1 MNHYAVVILKH
12 SFGQNKNLLKKDKL
26 MAIFEIKHPLI
37 AHKMGLMREKNINVK
52 DFRDL
57 VAEVTMLLTY
67 QATLQLPTT
76 TKQIECW
83 SGTINVQTM
92 AQKQPTLVPIL
103 RAGLGMLTG
112 AMQVLPCAKVSVV
125 GLKRNEKTL
134 DAETYYENILSDIDE
149 RTAIII
155 DPMLATGGTLVATID
170 MLKKSGAKKIIGVF
184 LVAAPEGIK
193 RVEQHHPEVD
203 LFIAAIDEQLNEQ
216 GYILPGL
223 GDAGDKIFGTLN

>member
-1 MNHYAVVILKH
+1 
-12 SFGQNKNLLKKDKL
+12 
-26 MAIFEIKHPLI
+26 MAIFEVKHPLI
-37 AHKMGLMREKNINVK
+37 AHKMGLMREKDITVK

-67 QATLQLPTT
+67 QATAELPTNT
-76 TKQIECW
+76 HTIECW
-83 SGTINVQTM
+83 SGDVEVEKM

-125 GLKRNEKTL
+125 GLKRNEETL
-134 DAETYYENILSDIDE
+134 EPETYYENILTDIAE

-155 DPMLATGGTLVATID
+155 DPMLATGGTLKATID
-170 MLKKSGAKKIIGVF
+170 MLKKSGAKKIIGLF

-193 RVEQHHPEVD
+193 VIEEAHSDVD
-203 LFIAAIDEQLNEQ
+203 LYFAAIDERLNDQ

>member
-1 MNHYAVVILKH
+1 
-12 SFGQNKNLLKKDKL
+12 
-26 MAIFEIKHPLI
+26 MAIFEVKHPLI
-37 AHKMGLMREKNINVK
+37 AHKMGLMREKDITVK

-67 QATLQLPTT
+67 QATAELPTNT
-76 TKQIECW
+76 HTIECW
-83 SGTINVQTM
+83 SGDVEVEKM

-125 GLKRNEKTL
+125 GLKRNEETL
-134 DAETYYENILSDIDE
+134 EPETYYENILTDIAE

-155 DPMLATGGTLVATID
+155 DPMLATGGTLKATID
-170 MLKKSGAKKIIGVF
+170 MLKKSGAKKIIGLF

-193 RVEQHHPEVD
+193 VIEEAHGDVD
-203 LFIAAIDEQLNEQ
+203 LYFAAIDERLNDQ

>member
-1 MNHYAVVILKH
+1 
-12 SFGQNKNLLKKDKL
+12 

-37 AHKMGLMREKNINVK
+37 AHKMGLMRAKDITVK

-67 QATLQLPTT
+67 QATMELPTKIQT
-76 TKQIECW
+76 IECW
-83 SGTINVQTM
+83 SGDVNVETM

-125 GLKRNEKTL
+125 GLKRNEDTL
-134 DAETYYENILSDIDE
+134 EPETYYENILTDIDE

-155 DPMLATGGTLVATID
+155 DPMLATGGTLKATID
-170 MLKKSGAKKIIGVF
+170 MLKKAGAKKIIGLF

-193 RVEQHHPEVD
+193 VITEHHSDVD
-203 LFIAAIDEQLNEQ
+203 LYFAAIDERLNDQ

-223 GDAGDKIFGTLN
+223 GDAGDKIFGTLG

>member
-1 MNHYAVVILKH
+1 
-12 SFGQNKNLLKKDKL
+12 
-26 MAIFEIKHPLI
+26 MAIFEVNHPLI
-37 AHKMGLMREKNINVK
+37 AHKMGLMRAKEITVK

-67 QATLQLPTT
+67 QATLGLPTT
-76 TKQIECW
+76 RKTIECW
-83 SGTINVQTM
+83 SGDVEVQTM

-125 GLKRNEKTL
+125 GVKRNEETL
-134 DAETYYENILSDIDE
+134 EPETYYENILTDIND

-155 DPMLATGGTLVATID
+155 DPMLATGGTLKATID
-170 MLKKSGAKKIIGVF
+170 MLKKAGAKKIIGLF

-193 RVEQHHPEVD
+193 VIEQAHSDVD
-203 LFIAAIDEQLNEQ
+203 LYFAAIDERLNEQ

>member
-1 MNHYAVVILKH
+1 
-12 SFGQNKNLLKKDKL
+12 

-37 AHKMGLMREKNINVK
+37 AHKMGLMRAKDITVK

-67 QATLQLPTT
+67 QATIGLPTKT
-76 TKQIECW
+76 ETIECW
-83 SGTINVQTM
+83 SGDVDVQKM

-125 GLKRNEKTL
+125 GLKRNEETL
-134 DAETYYENILSDIDE
+134 EPETYYENILTDIDE

-155 DPMLATGGTLVATID
+155 DPMLATGGTLKATID
-170 MLKKSGAKKIIGVF
+170 MLKNAGAKKIIGLF

-193 RVEQHHPEVD
+193 VIEEHHSDVD
-203 LFIAAIDEQLNEQ
+203 LYFAAIDERLNDQ

-223 GDAGDKIFGTLN
+223 GDAGDKIFGTLG

>member
-1 MNHYAVVILKH
+1 
-12 SFGQNKNLLKKDKL
+12 

-37 AHKMGLMREKNINVK
+37 AHKMGLMRVKNITVK

-67 QATLQLPTT
+67 QATIQLPTESKT
-76 TKQIECW
+76 IECW
-83 SGTINVQTM
+83 SGNVEVETM

-125 GLKRNEKTL
+125 GLKRNEETL
-134 DAETYYENILSDIDE
+134 KAETYYENILSDISE

-155 DPMLATGGTLVATID
+155 DPMLATGGTLKATID
-170 MLKKSGAKKIIGVF
+170 MLKKSGAKKIIGLF

-193 RVEQHHPEVD
+193 VIEQHHSDVD
-203 LFIAAIDEQLNEQ
+203 LYIAAIDQRLNEQ

-223 GDAGDKIFGTLN
+223 GDAGDKIFGTLG

>member
-1 MNHYAVVILKH
+1 
-12 SFGQNKNLLKKDKL
+12 
-26 MAIFEIKHPLI
+26 MAIFEVKHPLI
-37 AHKMGLMREKNINVK
+37 AHKMGLMRAKDITVK

-57 VAEVTMLLTY
+57 VSEVTMLLTY
-67 QATLQLPTT
+67 QATAKLPTVNKT
-76 TKQIECW
+76 IECW
-83 SGTINVQTM
+83 SGDVEVQAM

-125 GLKRNEKTL
+125 GLKRNEETL
-134 DAETYYENILSDIDE
+134 EPETYYENILTDIDE

-155 DPMLATGGTLVATID
+155 DPMLATGGTLKATIE
-170 MLKKSGAKKIIGVF
+170 MLKKAGAQKIIGLF

-193 RVEQHHPEVD
+193 VIEQAHGDVD
-203 LFIAAIDEQLNEQ
+203 LYFAAIDERLNEQ

>member
-1 MNHYAVVILKH
+1 
-12 SFGQNKNLLKKDKL
+12 
-26 MAIFEIKHPLI
+26 MAIFEVNHPLI
-37 AHKMGLMREKNINVK
+37 AHKMGLMREKDITVK

-67 QATLQLPTT
+67 QATAELPTMSKT
-76 TKQIECW
+76 IECW
-83 SGTINVQTM
+83 SGDVEVQTM

-125 GLKRNEKTL
+125 GLKRNEETL
-134 DAETYYENILSDIDE
+134 AAETYYENILTDIDE

-155 DPMLATGGTLVATID
+155 DPMLATGGTLKATID
-170 MLKKSGAKKIIGVF
+170 MLKRAGAKKIIGLF

-193 RVEQHHPEVD
+193 VIEEHHSDVD
-203 LFIAAIDEQLNEQ
+203 LYFASIDECLNEQ

-223 GDAGDKIFGTLN
+223 GDAGDKIFGTLT